1 MKPSAVI
8 LLLFAIA
15 AGAEDWPEW
24 RGRGRAGAWNES
36 GVLASFPAG
45 GLRVA
50 WRTPVRRGFS
60 GPAVAGGR
68 VYLTDFRPESRT
80 RGAERALCLEEATG
94 KVLWTRGWQAD
105 YVGLMETYASGPR
118 ATPTVDGDRV
128 YVLGATGALYC
139 LDAGTGAVRWSKDYV
154 RDYGA
159 QAPVWGMTAAPLV
172 DGPRLICVA
181 GGAGNAKVVALDKM
195 TGKELWR
202 ALASDSEPGY
212 SQPLLV
218 RAGKQRQLIVWH
230 PEAVTSLDPESGR
243 VLWEQP
249 FRSHLGLSVAT
260 PVESAGRLLVSAF
273 YNGSLMLRLDQREP
287 RAAVLWR
294 GKSASEIRT
303 DGLHALV
310 TTPAIDGEYV
320 YGICSYGQ
328 LRCLNAGTGER
339 LWETQEVTVER
350 ARWASGFLVRHQ
362 DRYFI
367 NNDRGELILA
377 RLTPQGYRELGRT
390 ALIRPT
396 SKPGNRRELGAVHW
410 SHPAYA
416 NRHIVVR
423 NDEEVVRASLEAR

>member
-1 MKPSAVI
+1 
-8 LLLFAIA
+8 
-15 AGAEDWPEW
+15 
-24 RGRGRAGAWNES
+24 
-36 GVLASFPAG
+36 
-45 GLRVA
+45 
-50 WRTPVRRGFS
+50 
-60 GPAVAGGR
+60 
-68 VYLTDFRPESRT
+68 
-80 RGAERALCLEEATG
+80 
-94 KVLWTRGWQAD
+94 
-105 YVGLMETYASGPR
+105 
-118 ATPTVDGDRV
+118 
-128 YVLGATGALYC
+128 
-139 LDAGTGAVRWSKDYV
+139 
-154 RDYGA
+154 
-159 QAPVWGMTAAPLV
+159 
-172 DGPRLICVA
+172 
-181 GGAGNAKVVALDKM
+181 
-195 TGKELWR
+195 
-202 ALASDSEPGY
+202 
-212 SQPLLV
+212 
-218 RAGKQRQLIVWH
+218 
-230 PEAVTSLDPESGR
+230 VTSLDPESGR

-350 ARWASGFLVRHQ
+350 ARWASGFLVRHR

-377 RLTPQGYRELGRT
+377 RLSPSGYEEISRT
-390 ALIRPT
+390 KLIEPT
-396 SKPGNRRELGAVHW
+396 SEPGARRELRAVNW

-416 NRHIVVR
+416 NGHVFAR
-423 NDEEVVRASLEAR
+423 NDKEIVCASLERP